1 MRIYAM
7 IGWIMITILGLA
19 AAEFPQAEI
28 TNGIVKAKLYLP
40 DAKSGFYRAT
50 RFDWAGTI
58 FSLEYKG
65 HTYFA
70 PWFRQHDPELRDV
83 EYRPA
88 LDGYAAGTVAA
99 NIGPVEEF
107 SLPLGYDEA
116 PVGGSFIKIGV
127 GALRKPEEQRYSWAT
142 QYTIVDPG
150 KRSVRTAKDAVEFTH
165 EVSANGYGYAYR
177 KTVRLVPGKPEMVLE
192 HSLRNTGK
200 KPIDTLVYDHNFLV
214 MDDQP
219 SGPDFRFLFPFEL
232 KPAKDNNFNVLQVR
246 GKEVVYARAP
256 VKDEHVML
264 QVAGF
269 GPSAAD
275 YDIRVENLKTGVGVR
290 ITGDRPMERLSVWT
304 ITPTRCPEPFI
315 RVKVEPGAEFTW
327 RIAYEFYAK

>member
-1 MRIYAM
+1 MMGLIL
-7 IGWIMITILGLA
+7 ITGVGLA
-19 AAEFPQAEI
+19 AADFPQTEI
-28 TNGIVKAKLYLP
+28 TNGLIKAKLYLP

-65 HTYFA
+65 HTFFA
-70 PWFRQHDPELRDV
+70 PWFKQQDPELRDV

-88 LDGYAAGTVAA
+88 LDGYAAGNVAA

-107 SLPLGYDEA
+107 SQPLGYDEA

-127 GALRKPEEQRYSWAT
+127 GVLRKPEEQRYSWAN

-150 KRSVRTAKDAVEFTH
+150 TRRVRTSKDAVEFTH
-165 EVSANGYGYAYR
+165 EMSANGYGYVYS
-177 KTVRLVPGKPEMVLE
+177 KTVRLVQGKTEMVLE
-192 HSLRNTGK
+192 HNLRNTGQ

-214 MDDQP
+214 MDNLP
-219 SGPDFRFLFPFEL
+219 SGPDFRFVFPFEL
-232 KPAKDNNFNVLQVR
+232 KPAKDNNFGVLEVR
-246 GKEVVYARAP
+246 GKEVVYTRAP

-264 QVAGF
+264 QIAGF
-269 GPSAAD
+269 GSTAAD
-275 YDIRVENLKTGVGVR
+275 YDIRVENSKTGAGVR
-290 ITGDRPMERLSVWT
+290 ITGDRPMERLNLWT

-315 RVKVEPGAEFTW
+315 RVKAEPGAEFTW
-327 RIAYEFYAK
+327 LIAYEFYVK